1 MRYLSMALLL
11 CQQTGELVA
20 GGGTLAWRSCCVS
33 RVVAGGGTLA
43 WRSCCVI
50 RVVSWS
56 WMRYLSMALL
66 LCQQTG
72 ELVAGGGTLAWRSC
86 CVIRVVSW
94 WLEEV
99 PP

>member
-1 MRYLSMALLL
+1 MTLLL
-11 CQQTGELVA
+11 CHQTGEL
-20 GGGTLAWRSCCVS
+20 
-33 RVVAGGGTLA
+33 VAGGGTLA

-66 LCQQTG
+66 LCHQTG
-72 ELVAGGGTLAWRSC
+72 ELVAGGGALAWRSC
-86 CVIRVVSW
+86 CVIRLVNC

-99 PP
+99 P

>member
-1 MRYLSMALLL
+1 MALLL
-11 CQQTGELVA
+11 CHQSGELVA

-50 RVVSWS
+50 RVVSW
-56 WMRYLSMALL
+56 
-66 LCQQTG
+66 
-72 ELVAGGGTLAWRSC
+72 
-86 CVIRVVSW
+86 

-99 PP
+99 P